1 MDYFKVGSG
10 QMMTKKNTFH
20 KWLVHMCLI
29 LFCAMCL
36 LPLVLT
42 ISISLTD
49 GTVIQTYGYQ
59 LIPQKFSWEAYQFI
73 WMDPSSLLAGYK
85 NSLFIVVFGTTGN
98 LLVTSMIAYA
108 LARRDFH
115 LRSAISFYIF
125 VTMIFSGG
133 IVPLYI
139 LVVQYL
145 EWKNSLISLIIPA
158 FAAPFQIFMLRVFF
172 QEIPVPLIESAKI
185 DGASDFRTYWS
196 IVLPLSKPA
205 LATVALMMTLHY
217 WNETFNAI
225 LYIDKV
231 SLYPIQL
238 ILKNITS
245 YIELVKGSGVDPMG
259 NPISASDVPTD
270 AIMYA
275 MMVLT
280 SLPVMFLFGF
290 LQKYFVKGLT
300 IGAVKG

>member
-1 MDYFKVGSG
+1 
-10 QMMTKKNTFH
+10 MTLKTIPLH
-20 KWLVHMCLI
+20 KWLVHLCLI

-36 LPLVLT
+36 LPLALT
-42 ISISLTD
+42 ISISVTD
-49 GTVIQTYGYQ
+49 GTIIQTHGYQ
-59 LIPQKFSWEAYQFI
+59 LIPIKFSWEAYRFI

-85 NSLFIVVFGTTGN
+85 NSLLIVAFGTTGN

-108 LARRDFH
+108 LARRDFR
-115 LRSAISFYIF
+115 LRGPISFYIF

-139 LVVQYL
+139 LIVQYL
-145 EWKNSLISLIIPA
+145 HWKNSLLALIVPA

-172 QEIPVPLIESAKI
+172 QEIPTPLIESAKM

-225 LYIDKV
+225 LYIDRI

-238 ILKNITS
+238 ILKNITA
-245 YIELVKGSGVDPMG
+245 YIELVKGSGVDPSG
-259 NPISASDVPTD
+259 HPITASDVPTD

-300 IGAVKG
+300 VGAVKG

>member
-1 MDYFKVGSG
+1 MRVRWS
-10 QMMTKKNTFH
+10 
-20 KWLVHMCLI
+20 VHQTVVHACLL
-29 LFCAMCL
+29 LFCFMCL
-36 LPLVLT
+36 LPMLLT

-49 GTVIQTYGYQ
+49 SAVIQTHGYQ
-59 LIPQKFSWEAYQFI
+59 LFPAEFSWKAYAFI
-73 WMDPSSLLAGYK
+73 WMDPSSLLAGYR
-85 NSLFIVVFGTTGN
+85 NSMLIVVIGTAGN
-98 LLVTSMIAYA
+98 MLVTSMVAYA
-108 LARRDFH
+108 LARRDF
-115 LRSAISFYIF
+115 RYRGAVSIYIF

-145 EWKNSLISLIIPA
+145 DWKNMLIALIVPA

-172 QEIPVPLIESAKI
+172 QEIPPALLESAKI
-185 DGASDFRTYWS
+185 DGCSDFRVYWN

-217 WNETFNAI
+217 WNETFHA
-225 LYIDKV
+225 LLFIDRPT
-231 SLYPIQL
+231 LYPIQL

-245 YIELVKGSGVDPMG
+245 YIEMVRSGGVDPG
-259 NPISASDVPTD
+259 GQPIDPSTVPTD
-270 AIMYA
+270 SIMYA

-280 SLPVMFLFGF
+280 SLPVMFLFAF

>member
-1 MDYFKVGSG
+1 M
-10 QMMTKKNTFH
+10 KKSTTIHQSIVN
-20 KWLVHMCLI
+20 VCLI
-29 LFCAMCL
+29 LFSAMCL
-36 LPLVLT
+36 LPMVLT

-49 GTVIQTYGYQ
+49 GSVIQTFGYQ
-59 LIPQKFSWEAYQFI
+59 LIPQKFSWEAYRYI
-73 WMDPSSLLAGYK
+73 WLDPASLLSGYK
-85 NSLFIVVFGTTGN
+85 NSILIVVIGTVGN

-108 LARRDFH
+108 LSRRDFQF
-115 LRSAISFYIF
+115 RGPMSFYIF

-133 IVPLYI
+133 IVPFYMLI
-139 LVVQYL
+139 VQYL
-145 EWKNSLISLIIPA
+145 DWKNSLIALIVPA
-158 FAAPFQIFMLRVFF
+158 FASPFQIFMLRVFF
-172 QEIPVPLIESAKI
+172 QEIPPALIESAKI
-185 DGASDFRTYWS
+185 DGASDFRSYWS

-217 WNETFNAI
+217 WNETFHA
-225 LYIDKV
+225 LLFIDRV
-231 SLYPIQL
+231 HLYPIQL
-238 ILKNITS
+238 ILKNITT
-245 YIELVKGSGVDPMG
+245 YIEMVKNGGLDPGG
-259 NPISASDVPTD
+259 NPIDSSDVPTD

>member
-1 MDYFKVGSG
+1 M
-10 QMMTKKNTFH
+10 KKKSNIH
-20 KWLVHMCLI
+20 QLVVHLCLI
-29 LFCAMCL
+29 VFCAMCL

-49 GTVIQTYGYQ
+49 GSVIQTYGYQ
-59 LIPQKFSWEAYQFI
+59 LIPKKFSWEAYKFI
-73 WMDPSSLLAGYK
+73 WMDPTSLFTGYK
-85 NSLFIVVFGTTGN
+85 NSILIVVIGTLGN
-98 LLVTSMIAYA
+98 LLVTSMVAYS
-108 LARRDFH
+108 LARRDFKW
-115 LRSAISFYIF
+115 RGAISFYIF

-139 LVVQYL
+139 LIVQYL
-145 EWKNSLISLIIPA
+145 EWKNMLISLIVPV
-158 FAAPFQIFMLRVFF
+158 FASPFQIFMLRVFF
-172 QEIPVPLIESAKI
+172 QEIPPPLIESAKI

-196 IVLPLSKPA
+196 IVVPLSKPA

-225 LYIDKV
+225 LFIDRS

-245 YIELVKGSGVDPMG
+245 YIEFVRNGGIDPSG
-259 NPISASDVPTD
+259 NPIDASDVPTD

-290 LQKYFVKGLT
+290 LQKYFVKGMT